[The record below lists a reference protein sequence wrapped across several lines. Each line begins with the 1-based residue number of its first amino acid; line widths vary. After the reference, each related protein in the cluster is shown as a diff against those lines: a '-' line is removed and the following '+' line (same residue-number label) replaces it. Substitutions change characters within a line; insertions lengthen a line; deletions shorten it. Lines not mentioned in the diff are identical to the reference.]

1 MLILQAAGREL
12 RNAGMA
18 VVANAAALPAA
29 ASISAVDLFIF
40 VLASRNFRFFLP
52 LCISARGFEREAEKK
67 TIRDV
72 LAPNEQKKTG
82 VNKQRE
88 LLITRPRSFFGPCGP
103 CRGLDA

>member
-40 VLASRNFRFFLP
+40 VLASRNFDFFCL
-52 LCISARGFEREAEKK
+52 LYLGFEREAEKK

-72 LAPNEQKKTG
+72 LAPNEQKKTLNG
-82 VNKQRE
+82 SK
-88 LLITRPRSFFGPCGP
+88 
-103 CRGLDA
+103 